1 MSSTKQLLIMTM
13 TDLQIESL
21 SELLAISLADFKKDH
36 PTMNLQKDH
45 YKDVIKCLE
54 YALTGV

>member
-1 MSSTKQLLIMTM
+1 M
-13 TDLQIESL
+13 TDSQIELL
-21 SELLAISLADFKKDH
+21 SELLAISLTDFKKDH